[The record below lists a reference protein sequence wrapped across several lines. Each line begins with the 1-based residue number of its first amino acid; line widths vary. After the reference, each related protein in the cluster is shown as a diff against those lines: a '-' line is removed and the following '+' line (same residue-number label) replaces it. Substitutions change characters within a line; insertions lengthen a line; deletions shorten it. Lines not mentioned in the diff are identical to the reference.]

1 MIAIEDVETLA
12 RIHRLYKSSAG
23 HQAVGNAK
31 DIFATIRF
39 DGLENDSL
47 VEMPSREK
55 SKCMTDQ
62 KLIEHWIQGCAVQRI
77 MFRDGLVLNLE
88 DYNELVIST
97 PITLTLPATANSP
110 VEVVSVDPNDPAVH
124 ERPLFDFSGATCT
137 DVAWDDAGDLHL
149 EFSDGHQIDV
159 APDDDVTA
167 WELYG
172 KYHGYAACLP
182 HGEVRV
188 VRHDVE
194 DDGED

>member
-1 MIAIEDVETLA
+1 
-12 RIHRLYKSSAG
+12 
-23 HQAVGNAK
+23 
-31 DIFATIRF
+31 
-39 DGLENDSL
+39 
-47 VEMPSREK
+47 
-55 SKCMTDQ
+55 MTDQ
-62 KLIEHWIQGCAVQRI
+62 KLLEHWIQGCAVQRI

-97 PITLTLPATANSP
+97 PITLTLPATADSP
-110 VEVVSVDPNDPAVH
+110 AEAVAIDPTDPAVQ

-137 DVAWDDAGDLHL
+137 DVAWDDAGHLHL

-159 APDDDVTA
+159 PPDDNVTA

-188 VRHDVE
+188 VRHDVPDARE
-194 DDGED
+194 D